1 MGHSVADSARF
12 VLHALS
18 LFLPETQYAIHR
30 GSYPCD
36 ITGAFTPAI
45 LLFCP
50 SRIVVLRRI
59 RNAHTAVQFCRGAP
73 TRQATNMTVI
83 MVEPDSGDLWMNA
96 LRGDTSANAVPNR
109 LITGEIGCIDGNVRI
124 TSSINGITNQLHKI
138 ALHSLGVT
146 SAPVLAVG
154 NIGINRPKN
163 QPSYRKI
170 LRSKY

>member
-1 MGHSVADSARF
+1 
-12 VLHALS
+12 
-18 LFLPETQYAIHR
+18 
-30 GSYPCD
+30 
-36 ITGAFTPAI
+36 
-45 LLFCP
+45 
-50 SRIVVLRRI
+50 
-59 RNAHTAVQFCRGAP
+59 
-73 TRQATNMTVI
+73 

-96 LRGDTSANAVPNR
+96 LRGDTSANAVPTR

-124 TSSINGITNQLHKI
+124 TSSINGITNRIHKI

-146 SAPVLAVG
+146 SAPALAVG